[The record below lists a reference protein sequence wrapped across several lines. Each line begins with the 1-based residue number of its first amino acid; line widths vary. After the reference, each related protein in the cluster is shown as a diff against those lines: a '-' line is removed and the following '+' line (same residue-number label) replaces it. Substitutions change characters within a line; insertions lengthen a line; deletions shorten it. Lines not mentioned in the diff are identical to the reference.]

1 MRIIALDPDNLRHI
15 KGYTDKDVVVYISSS
30 KPARVLCT
38 LGTDAEGMNPAVQ
51 GILNDPEIK
60 PRLTL
65 VGVDN
70 EKYSGVETEY
80 MRKNNDKIDFQVKR
94 NVLEMIDTSI
104 RSFLDGYWNS
114 PETVNSDLTDTMY
127 KAKHRLRATIFY
139 DLEEEVWEKRNESIL
154 NNIRSAAPGRND
166 VLLCTL
172 EERYWFNEKLAVF

>member
-1 MRIIALDPDNLRHI
+1 MIIIALDQDGFSQI
-15 KGYTDKDVVVYISSS
+15 KGYTEKEVVGYISSY
-30 KPARVLCT
+30 KPSRILCT
-38 LGTDAEGMNPAVQ
+38 LGTANGEMKPAVQ

-60 PRLTL
+60 PRLTF

-70 EKYSGVETEY
+70 SKYSGIEADY
-80 MRKNNDKIDFQVKR
+80 MKKNNDKIDFQVKR

-114 PETVNSDLTDTMY
+114 PETVNSELTDTMY

-139 DLEEEVWEKRNESIL
+139 DLEEAVWEKRNESIL
-154 NNIRSAAPGRND
+154 NNIRSTSPGRND

-172 EERYWFNEKLAVF
+172 EERYWFNEKLSVF

>member
-38 LGTDAEGMNPAVQ
+38 LGTDTEGMNPAVQ

-70 EKYSGVETEY
+70 EKYSGFETEY